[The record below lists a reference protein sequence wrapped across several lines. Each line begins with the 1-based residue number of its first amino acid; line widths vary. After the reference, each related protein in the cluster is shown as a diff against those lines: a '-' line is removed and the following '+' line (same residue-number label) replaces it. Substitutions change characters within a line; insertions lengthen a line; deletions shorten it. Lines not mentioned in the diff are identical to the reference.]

1 MSADGMNALEQT
13 NAASPPLE
21 GAAPYRGLSPLSRS
35 AVTSNRIRTWIAL
48 AALAFYAV
56 FVFRTSFTVGGTR
69 YFVLFEDA
77 MISMRYARHLA
88 EGHGLVWNIGEAPIE
103 GFTNLL
109 WVLWMSVAHTLG
121 LSESKI
127 SLFVMLSG
135 IAILLATGLV
145 TAKIARKVSASPWV
159 PVGVLAATLFDYPLV
174 FWTLRGME
182 VGALALAVYTLLWLA
197 LENEEEFSVPR
208 TVAMGALTSMAL
220 LIRSDS
226 VVPVGLISL
235 YGFLT
240 CSRRWLFAAIVGAFA
255 GGAVGGQTMFRR
267 AYFHES
273 LPNTYFLKLYKIS
286 TLARI
291 KRGGF
296 VALEVLALHLA
307 VPISIVLASLPGVK
321 PSAAWVKAV
330 WSDRASRRL
339 VLLGMIFTAQVAYA
353 TYVGG
358 DAWEWMLYANRYVCV
373 GMPALIVLVAVL
385 MQRAVASRP
394 EEGAAPSALLVSEP
408 SAAPEGSPSAADAS
422 SAALVRAAFAER
434 FAYCLVA
441 CGLLLVALNLL
452 AKQFPEQGIAATI
465 VFSKTPFAAGGAMVL
480 AGLLLRMKDARTG
493 FLEGLAALER
503 RLGSQRTV
511 AATALILAAIVWL
524 PSHLLPLGRWAAQN
538 AAQYQDE
545 ARYTRLGLLIRAST
559 PPDFRIAVAAAGATP
574 YFAERPTEDLLGKND
589 RHVAKLPPRGVFS
602 PGHDK
607 WDYGYSLGERG
618 AQLVVEAVDVD
629 EADERYLKGLGFE
642 ELENGMRLRRDASVA
657 RRDLLGT
664 EMVDG
669 TTLAA
674 ALGELGKTLPAAIGM
689 MDFII
694 VLAFGLV
701 VLGAMRK
708 IGKDGESYADL
719 SPEPPAPPRELD
731 EGQRAALAGADAR
744 AIPTL
749 DGMRGI
755 AVVLVLLFHF
765 AWTFPGD
772 DPTKAVGFVDKLA
785 VQLHAFMWSGWTGV
799 DLFFVLSGYLITRG
813 LVSDSKKPLGT
824 RMKMFWMR
832 RVLRIFPLY
841 YAVVIAGSVATLAF
855 GAQWVPG
862 LPYWLYMQN
871 YTLAFDH
878 EVMRWTAHFWSL
890 AIEEQFY
897 FIWPIVALT
906 VSRRRLIPLIL
917 SLVVLTVGLRAGLT
931 FKGQDLGLFQRWFA
945 SEPLGLEHGIAKFVY
960 RATFTRADGL
970 LLGAFVAVTQREVA
984 HPVAQIWRR
993 LRRPIFV
1000 GTAVVLLGLYVWA
1013 TGLNDYDRRVIG
1025 VGYVTLALFFASAVS
1040 LCADHVIGERTRRLL
1055 SWGPIVS
1062 CGKVSYGMYIF
1073 HWPLV
1078 VLGVPY
1084 LMKWQEGQSTLTQML
1099 VSGGFVVGGIAFI
1112 WVLASLS
1119 FKFVESPFLRLKGKF
1134 HD

>member
-1 MSADGMNALEQT
+1 MSADGRGAPGEIEPADMGVSPGSG
-13 NAASPPLE
+13 AS
-21 GAAPYRGLSPLSRS
+21 APYRDARPAAQDR
-35 AVTSNRIRTWIAL
+35 VTSSRVRLWLAF
-48 AALAFYAV
+48 AALVFYAV
-56 FVFRTSFTVGGTR
+56 FVLRTSFTVGGTR

-88 EGHGLVWNIGEAPIE
+88 DGHGLVWNIGEPPIE

-109 WVLWMSVAHTLG
+109 WVLWMSVAHALA

-135 IAILLATGLV
+135 IAILLAIGWV
-145 TAKIARKVSASPWV
+145 ASKIARKVSTSPWV
-159 PVGVLAATLFDYPLV
+159 PVAVLAATLFDYPLV

-182 VGALALAVYTLLWLA
+182 VGALTLTVYTLLWLA
-197 LENEEEFSVPR
+197 LENEEEFSLPR

-220 LIRSDS
+220 LLRSDS

-255 GGAVGGQTMFRR
+255 SGAVGAQTTFRK

-286 TLARI
+286 ALARI
-291 KRGGF
+291 KRGAF

-307 VPISIVLASLPGVK
+307 VPLSIVFASLPASVK
-321 PSAAWVKAV
+321 PSLAWAKEL
-330 WSDRASRRL
+330 WSDRGSRRL
-339 VLLGMIFTAQVAYA
+339 VLLGALFAAQVGYA

-358 DAWEWMLYANRYVCV
+358 DAWEWMLYANRYMCV
-373 GMPALIVLVAVL
+373 GMPALVVLVAVL
-385 MQRAVASRP
+385 MQRAVASP
-394 EEGAAPSALLVSEP
+394 PEGAAGASP
-408 SAAPEGSPSAADAS
+408 AAGDA
-422 SAALVRAAFAER
+422 RAVFAKR
-434 FAYCLVA
+434 FAYGLVA
-441 CGLLLVALNLL
+441 SGLVLVALNLY
-452 AKQFPEQGIAATI
+452 ARKFPEQGIAATI
-465 VFSKTPFAAGGAMVL
+465 VFSKTPFVAGGAMVL

-493 FLEGLAALER
+493 FVEGLAALER

-511 AATALILAAIVWL
+511 ATAALLFSAIVWL
-524 PSHLLPLGRWAAQN
+524 PAHLLPLGRWAAQN

-545 ARYTRLGLLIRAST
+545 ARYTRLGLLIRSST
-559 PPDFRIAVAAAGATP
+559 DPDFRIAVAAAGATP
-574 YFAERPTEDLLGKND
+574 YFAQRPTEDLLGKND
-589 RHVAKLPPRGVFS
+589 RHVAKLAPRGVFS

-607 WDYGYSLGERG
+607 WDYEYSLGERN
-618 AQLVVEAVDVD
+618 AQLVVEAVDVNPGD
-629 EADERYLKGLGFE
+629 EQYMTRLGFE
-642 ELENGMRLRRDASVA
+642 ALPNGMRLRREAKVA
-657 RRDLLGT
+657 RRDLLGM

-669 TTLAA
+669 ATLAG
-674 ALGELGKTLPAAIGM
+674 ALGELGKTLPSAFGV
-689 MDFII
+689 MDFAI

-701 VLGAMRK
+701 VIGAMRK
-708 IGKDGESYADL
+708 IGKDNESFTEL
-719 SPEPPAPPRELD
+719 SPEPPATPQELD
-731 EGQRAALAGADAR
+731 EGQRAALSGADAR
-744 AIPTL
+744 SIPTL

-755 AVVLVLLFHF
+755 AVILVLLFHF

-772 DPTKAVGFVDKLA
+772 DLEKAAGLVDRIA
-785 VQLHAFMWSGWTGV
+785 VQLHAFAWSGWTGV

-841 YAVVIAGSVATLAF
+841 YAVVIVGTVATLAL
-855 GAQWVPG
+855 GARWVPG

-871 YTLAFDH
+871 YVLAFDR

-917 SLVVLTVGLRAGLT
+917 GLVVLTVGLRAGLT
-931 FKGQDLGLFQRWFA
+931 FKGNDLGIFQRWYA
-945 SEPLGLEHGIAKFVY
+945 GEPLGIEHGIAKFVY

-970 LLGAFVAVTQREVA
+970 LLGAFVAVTQREVR
-984 HPVAQIWRR
+984 HPVAQVWRR

-1000 GTAVVLLGLYVWA
+1000 GTAAALLGLYVWA

-1025 VGYVTLALFFASAVS
+1025 VGYVTLALFFASGVS
-1040 LCADHVIGERTRRLL
+1040 LCADHVIGERARRFL
-1055 SWGPIVS
+1055 SWGPLVS

-1078 VLGVPY
+1078 VVGVPY
-1084 LMKWQEGQSTLTQML
+1084 LVKWQEGQSTLTQML
-1099 VSGGFVVGGIAFI
+1099 ISGGFVIGGIAII
-1112 WVLASLS
+1112 WALASLS
-1119 FKFVESPFLRLKGKF
+1119 FEFFESPFLKLKGKF
-1134 HD
+1134 HG

>member
-1 MSADGMNALEQT
+1 MSADGMGVLDEVET
-13 NAASPPLE
+13 NEKKPAGGE
-21 GAAPYRGLSPLSRS
+21 VPYRGVRPLERTG
-35 AVTSNRIRTWIAL
+35 VTSHRVRLWVACT
-48 AALAFYAV
+48 ALAFYAL
-56 FVFRTSFTVGGTR
+56 FVFRTSFTIEGTR

-88 EGHGLVWNIGEAPIE
+88 DGHGLVWNIGEAPIE

-109 WVLWMSVAHTLG
+109 WVLWMSVAHKLG

-127 SLFVMLSG
+127 SLFIMLSG
-135 IAILLATGLV
+135 VGILLATGLV
-145 TAKIARKVSASPWV
+145 TSKIARKLSTSPWV
-159 PVGVLAATLFDYPLV
+159 PLSVLAATLFDYPLV

-182 VGALALAVYTLLWLA
+182 VGALTLIVYTLLWLA
-197 LENEEEFSVPR
+197 LENEEEFSLPR
-208 TVAMGALTSMAL
+208 TLAMGALTSMAL

-240 CSRRWLFAAIVGAFA
+240 CSRRWLFAAIIGAFA
-255 GGAVGGQTMFRR
+255 GGAVGGQTTFRK

-291 KRGGF
+291 KRGAF

-307 VPISIVLASLPGVK
+307 VPISIVLASVPGVK
-321 PSAAWVKAV
+321 PTALWVKDV
-330 WSDRASRRL
+330 WGDQTSRRL
-339 VLLGMIFTAQVAYA
+339 VLLGAIFTAQVGYA

-358 DAWEWMLYANRYVCV
+358 DAWEWMLYANRYMCV

-385 MQRAVASRP
+385 VQRAI
-394 EEGAAPSALLVSEP
+394 
-408 SAAPEGSPSAADAS
+408 SPAS
-422 SAALVRAAFAER
+422 SADEERAAFAKR
-434 FAYCLVA
+434 FSYGLVG
-441 CGLLLVALNLL
+441 CGLVLVALNLF
-452 AKQFPEQGIAATI
+452 AKKFPEQGIAATM

-480 AGLLLRMKDARTG
+480 AGLLLRMKDARDG
-493 FLEGLAALER
+493 IALGLAALQR
-503 RLGSQRTV
+503 RLGSQKTV
-511 AATALILAAIVWL
+511 AATALIVAAIVWL
-524 PSHLLPLGRWAAQN
+524 PAHLLPLGRWAAQN

-545 ARYTRLGLLIRAST
+545 ARYTRLGLLIQANT
-559 PPDFRIAVAAAGATP
+559 APDFRIAVAAAGATP
-574 YFAERPTEDLLGKND
+574 YFAQRPTEDLLGKND
-589 RHVAKLPPRGVFS
+589 RHVAKLAPRGVFS

-607 WDYGYSLGERG
+607 WDYSYSLGERN
-618 AQLVVEAVDVD
+618 AQLVVEAVDVND
-629 EADERYLKGLGFE
+629 ADEQYMKELGFE
-642 ELENGMRLRRDASVA
+642 ELPNGMRLRKDANVA
-657 RRDLLGT
+657 RRDLLGA

-669 TTLAA
+669 A
-674 ALGELGKTLPAAIGM
+674 ALAVALGALGKTLPAAFGI
-689 MDFII
+689 MDFVI

-701 VLGAMRK
+701 AVGALRK
-708 IGKDGESYADL
+708 IGRDAESYGEL
-719 SPEPPAPPRELD
+719 SPEPPPTPTELD
-731 EGQRAALAGADAR
+731 AAQAAALAGADAR

-755 AVVLVLLFHF
+755 AVIAVLVFHF

-772 DPTKAVGFVDKLA
+772 DPSKAAGLVDKIA

-813 LVSDSKKPLGT
+813 LVTDSKKPLGT

-841 YAVVIAGSVATLAF
+841 YAVIIVGTVITLAL

-871 YTLAFDH
+871 YILAFDH

-917 SLVVLTVGLRAGLT
+917 TLVVLTVGLRAGLT
-931 FKGQDLGLFQRWFA
+931 FKGQDIGLFQRWFE
-945 SEPLGLEHGIAKFVY
+945 SEPGGIEHGIAKFVY

-970 LLGAFVAVTQREVA
+970 LLGAFVAVTQREVH

-993 LRRPIFV
+993 LRLPIFV
-1000 GTAVVLLGLYVWA
+1000 GTALALLGLYVWA

-1025 VGYVTLALFFASAVS
+1025 IGYVTLALFFASGVS
-1040 LCADHVIGERTRRLL
+1040 LCADHVIGERARRFL
-1055 SWGPIVS
+1055 SWAPLVS

-1084 LMKWQEGQSTLTQML
+1084 LMKWQDGQSTLVQMAI
-1099 VSGGFVVGGIAFI
+1099 SGGFVIGGITLI

-1119 FKFVESPFLRLKGKF
+1119 FRFFESPFLKLKGKF

>member
-1 MSADGMNALEQT
+1 MSADGMGTLDEVRPAKKTSHVGIGDKE
-13 NAASPPLE
+13 
-21 GAAPYRGLSPLSRS
+21 PYRGAQPAARES
-35 AVTSNRIRTWIAL
+35 VTSHRMRAWVAL

-56 FVFRTSFTVGGTR
+56 FILRTSFTIAGTR

-88 EGHGLVWNIGEAPIE
+88 DGHGLVWNIGEPPIE

-127 SLFVMLSG
+127 SLFIMLSG
-135 IAILLATGLV
+135 VAILLATGLV
-145 TAKIARKVSASPWV
+145 ASKVARKVSTSPWV
-159 PVGVLAATLFDYPLV
+159 PVAVLAATLFDYPLV

-182 VGALALAVYTLLWLA
+182 VGALTLTVYTLLWLA
-197 LENEEEFSVPR
+197 LENEEEFSVGR

-226 VVPVGLISL
+226 VVPVGLITL

-240 CSRRWLFAAIVGAFA
+240 CSRRWLFAAVIGAFA
-255 GGAVGGQTMFRR
+255 GGAVGGQTVFRK

-286 TLARI
+286 TLARM
-291 KRGGF
+291 KRGAF

-321 PSAAWVKAV
+321 PSIAWAKDV
-330 WSDRASRRL
+330 WNDRGSRRL
-339 VLLGMIFTAQVAYA
+339 VLLGTLFTAQIAYA

-358 DAWEWMLYANRYVCV
+358 DAWEWMLYANRYMCV

-385 MQRAVASRP
+385 VQRAIAATDVERAIFAKRFSYGLVAS
-394 EEGAAPSALLVSEP
+394 GV
-408 SAAPEGSPSAADAS
+408 
-422 SAALVRAAFAER
+422 V
-434 FAYCLVA
+434 
-441 CGLLLVALNLL
+441 LVALNLF
-452 AKQFPEQGIAATI
+452 AKKFPEQGIAATI
-465 VFSKTPFAAGGAMVL
+465 VFSKTPFAAGGAMIL
-480 AGLLLRMKDARTG
+480 GGLLLRLRDARNG
-493 FLEGLAALER
+493 IVEGLSALER
-503 RLGSQRTV
+503 RLASRQTVMKTALLV
-511 AATALILAAIVWL
+511 AALVWL
-524 PSHLLPLGRWAAQN
+524 PCHLLPLGRWAAQN

-545 ARYTRLGLLIRAST
+545 ARYTRLGLLIQGNT
-559 PPDFRIAVAAAGATP
+559 QPDFRIAVAAAGATP
-574 YFAERPTEDLLGKND
+574 YFAQRPTEDLLGKND
-589 RHVAKLPPRGVFS
+589 RHVAKLAPRGVFS

-607 WDYGYSLGERG
+607 WDYAYSLGERN
-618 AQLVVEAVDVD
+618 AQLVVEAVDVNDAD
-629 EADERYLKGLGFE
+629 EAYMQTLGFE
-642 ELENGMRLRRDASVA
+642 ELKNGMRLRRDANVA
-657 RRDLLGT
+657 RRDLLGS
-664 EMVDG
+664 EMTDG
-669 TTLAA
+669 A
-674 ALGELGKTLPAAIGM
+674 ALASALAELGKTLPAAVGV
-689 MDFII
+689 MDFVM

-701 VLGAMRK
+701 VFGATRK
-708 IGKDGESYADL
+708 IGKDGESYAELSAEAPAEAIDL
-719 SPEPPAPPRELD
+719 DA
-731 EGQRAALAGADAR
+731 GQKAALAGADAR

-755 AVVLVLLFHF
+755 AVILVLVFHF

-772 DPTKAVGFVDKLA
+772 DPAAAVSLVDKIA

-813 LVSDSKKPLGT
+813 LVTDSENPLGT

-841 YAVVIAGSVATLAF
+841 YAVIIVGTVVTLAL
-855 GAQWVPG
+855 GARWVPG

-871 YTLAFDH
+871 YVLAFDH

-897 FIWPIVALT
+897 FVWPLVALT
-906 VSRRRLIPLIL
+906 VSRRRLIPTIL
-917 SLVVLTVGLRAGLT
+917 ALVVLTVGLRAGLT

-945 SEPLGLEHGIAKFVY
+945 SEPGGVEHGIAKFVY

-970 LLGAFVAVTQREVA
+970 LLGAFVAVTQREVR

-993 LRRPIFV
+993 LRLPIFI
-1000 GTAVVLLGLYVWA
+1000 GTGLALLGLYVWA

-1025 VGYVTLALFFASAVS
+1025 VGYVTLALFFASGVS
-1040 LCADHVIGERTRRLL
+1040 LCADHVISDRSRRIL
-1055 SWGPIVS
+1055 SWSPLVS

-1099 VSGGFVVGGIAFI
+1099 ISGGFVIGGIALI
-1112 WVLASLS
+1112 WAVASLS
-1119 FKFVESPFLRLKGKF
+1119 FRYFESPFLKLKGKF
-1134 HD
+1134 HG